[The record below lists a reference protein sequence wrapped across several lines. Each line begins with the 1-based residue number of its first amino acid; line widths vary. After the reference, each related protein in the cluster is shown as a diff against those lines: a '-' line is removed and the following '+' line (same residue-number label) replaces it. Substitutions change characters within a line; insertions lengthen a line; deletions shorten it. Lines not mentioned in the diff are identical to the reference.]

1 MNTKC
6 GENVYRNVQRLL
18 VLNNVE
24 LNVFVFINRHFHYSD
39 IAKICSNG
47 IAMKPPKFYFASK
60 SVKHF
65 IQCNEHGGS
74 FLMKCCENTV
84 WCHKKMTCDLLDAT
98 CN

>member
-1 MNTKC
+1 
-6 GENVYRNVQRLL
+6 

-24 LNVFVFINRHFHYSD
+24 LNVNRHFHYSE

-47 IAMKPPKFYFASK
+47 IAMKPQRFYFASK

-65 IQCNEHGGS
+65 IQCDEHGGS
-74 FLMKCCENTV
+74 FLMKCRENTV
-84 WCHKKMTCDLLDAT
+84 WCQKKLTCDHLDAT